1 MRRKS
6 ETDKRLAGTTR
17 PDRAPGAAFTEGVG
31 RVPNGLGQFK
41 QAASLWRLLAS
52 ELGEELRPADA
63 PALQLLCLHYQF
75 AMDAATEL
83 QEQGPVVEDAA
94 HGGVK
99 RNPAGMV
106 MLQHAS
112 AAVALLKE
120 LGATPKSRPANAGPA
135 EETLSDM
142 LSLMTAG
149 RHVD

>member
-1 MRRKS
+1 
-6 ETDKRLAGTTR
+6 
-17 PDRAPGAAFTEGVG
+17 
-31 RVPNGLGQFK
+31 
-41 QAASLWRLLAS
+41 
-52 ELGEELRPADA
+52 
-63 PALQLLCLHYQF
+63 
-75 AMDAATEL
+75 
-83 QEQGPVVEDAA
+83 
-94 HGGVK
+94 
-99 RNPAGMV
+99 MV